1 MMILSNFLMAVAMVL
16 DTVLNIYFW
25 IVIASAVLSWVNPDP
40 YNPIVRFLRG
50 ATEPVYYRIRR
61 VLPINMGGIDFTP
74 LIVLLAI
81 QFLQIFLVRT
91 LMQIAHGA
99 GGQTASAILPS

>member
-1 MMILSNFLMAVAMVL
+1 MIILSNFLKALAGVL
-16 DTVLNIYFW
+16 ETVLNIYFW
-25 IVIASAVLSWVNPDP
+25 IVVAGAILSWVNPDP
-40 YNPIVRFLRG
+40 YNPIVRFLRQ

-81 QFLQIFLVRT
+81 QFLQVFLVNT
-91 LMQIAHGA
+91 LYQVALGMN
-99 GGQTASAILPS
+99 